1 MPATT
6 VKLPDEL
13 KARITAVI
21 EGTGRSAHAFMLE
34 AIEQQTALAEKRK
47 ALVAAALAARR
58 RALKSGKGYTASEVH
73 DYLEARL
80 TNKNAPRPKPKSWR
94 R

>member
-6 VKLPDEL
+6 IKLPDAL
-13 KARITAVI
+13 KARIAAVI
-21 EGTGRSAHAFMLE
+21 KGTETSAHAFMLE

-47 ALVAAALAARR
+47 AFVAAALAARR
-58 RALKSGKGYTASEVH
+58 RALKSGKGYAASEVH

-80 TNKNAPRPKPKSWR
+80 SNKNVPRPRPKSWR
-94 R
+94 K

>member
-6 VKLPDEL
+6 IKLPERL
-13 KARITAVI
+13 KERIAAVI
-21 EGTGRSAHAFMLE
+21 EGSGISAHAFMLE

-47 ALVAAALAARR
+47 AFVAAALAARR
-58 RALKSGKGYTASEVH
+58 RALKSGKGYAAPEVH
-73 DYLEARL
+73 DYLEAKL
-80 TNKNAPRPKPKSWR
+80 SDKDAPRPKPISWR

>member
-6 VKLPDEL
+6 IKLPDEL
-13 KARITAVI
+13 KRRIAAAI
-21 EGTGRSAHAFMLE
+21 EGTGTSAHAFMLE

-47 ALVAAALAARR
+47 AFVAAALAARR
-58 RALKSGKGYTASEVH
+58 RALKSGKGYVASEVH

-80 TNKNAPRPKPKSWR
+80 TAKDTPRPKPKSWR
-94 R
+94 K

>member
-6 VKLPDEL
+6 IKLPDEL
-13 KARITAVI
+13 KRRIAAAI

-47 ALVAAALAARR
+47 AFVAAALAARR
-58 RALKSGKGYTASEVH
+58 RALKSGKGYVASDVH

-80 TNKNAPRPKPKSWR
+80 TVKDTLRPKPKSWR
-94 R
+94 K